1 MVWNIG
7 RREIQN
13 YLPKIGVTGLSS
25 TEEPM
30 EGGEPDGEHT
40 LEWWSW
46 DGALEFKLDA
56 NVVTTWKQ
64 NSWVISYSRYDISN
78 ESISVLLKWCLN
90 DYYSLV
96 LTYVAGMS

>member
-1 MVWNIG
+1 MAWNIG

-30 EGGEPDGEHT
+30 EGGEPDGEHM

-46 DGALEFKLDA
+46 CEDGGALEFKLDA
-56 NVVTTWKQ
+56 NVVTTCKQ
-64 NSWVISYSRYDISN
+64 NSWGYFLPLDI
-78 ESISVLLKWCLN
+78 L
-90 DYYSLV
+90 
-96 LTYVAGMS
+96 

>member
-40 LEWWSW
+40 LEWWSLCE

-56 NVVTTWKQ
+56 NVVTTCRQ
-64 NSWVISYSRYDISN
+64 DSLGYSFTLQGDQY
-78 ESISVLLKWCLN
+78 VL
-90 DYYSLV
+90 V
-96 LTYVAGMS
+96 QF